1 MIQIEMSAI
10 AELGTQVA
18 MHGAVRAGEIII
30 DDVFELVV
38 GIIVLVIEM
47 TPPGVPGG

>member
-1 MIQIEMSAI
+1 MIVEMSAI

-18 MHGAVRAGEIII
+18 MHGAVRASEIAI
-30 DDVFELVV
+30 DDVFELIV

-47 TPPGVPGG
+47 TPDGVPGG